1 MGARGV
7 GEFWGWDW
15 GEGRGLGEDRNNG
28 ADPRVKMRRGGE
40 LERIVGLLSIMV
52 NMT

>member
-1 MGARGV
+1 MGLGRRKGV
-7 GEFWGWDW
+7 GG
-15 GEGRGLGEDRNNG
+15 GSVKDRNNG